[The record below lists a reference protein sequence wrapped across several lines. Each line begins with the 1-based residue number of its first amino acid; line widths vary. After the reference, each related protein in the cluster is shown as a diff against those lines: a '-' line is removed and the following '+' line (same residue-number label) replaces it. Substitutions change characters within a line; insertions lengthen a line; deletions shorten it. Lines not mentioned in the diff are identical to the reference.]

1 MSSVIISGDT
11 SGAITVSAPAV
22 AGTNTLT
29 LQAATATNAVNTAG
43 TSQPTTSGTSVT
55 FTGIPS
61 WARRVTIT
69 PIGVSFAVADTHR
82 IQLVTSSTVT
92 SGYLSSAFTPNTNNN
107 TSTTSFI
114 LLGTAQATTF
124 SGVITLCLS
133 TGNTWALSSTIGG
146 ASAGNTS
153 FAAGY
158 IALGAALTGFVYS
171 GVGGQTLNAGSINI
185 LIEG

>member
-1 MSSVIISGDT
+1 MSSVVISGDT

-22 AGTNTLT
+22 SGTNTLT
-29 LQAATATNAVNTAG
+29 LQAATATSSVNTVG

-61 WARRVTIT
+61 WAKRVTIT
-69 PIGVSFAVADTHR
+69 PIGVSFASSDTHR

-92 SGYLSSAFTPNTNNN
+92 SGYLSSAFTPNTNNA
-107 TSTTSFI
+107 TSTTSFV
-114 LLGTAQATTF
+114 LLGVAQATTF
-124 SGVITLCLS
+124 SGVITLVLS
-133 TGNTWALSSTIGG
+133 TGNTWALSSVIGG
-146 ASAGNTS
+146 SSAGNTS

-158 IALGAALTGFVYS
+158 IALGSALTGFVYS

>member
-22 AGTNTLT
+22 SGTNTLT
-29 LQAATATNAVNTAG
+29 LQAATATSSVNTVG

-61 WARRVTIT
+61 WAKRVTIT
-69 PIGVSFAVADTHR
+69 PIGVSFASSDTHR

-92 SGYLSSAFTPNTNNN
+92 SGYLSSAFTPNTNNA
-107 TSTTSFI
+107 TSTTSFV
-114 LLGTAQATTF
+114 LLGVAQATTF
-124 SGVITLCLS
+124 SGVITLVLS
-133 TGNTWALSSTIGG
+133 TGNTWALSSVIGG
-146 ASAGNTS
+146 SSAGNTS

-158 IALGAALTGFVYS
+158 IALGSALTGFVYS

>member
-1 MSSVIISGDT
+1 MSSVVISGDT
-11 SGAITVSAPAV
+11 SGAVTVSAPAV

-29 LQAATATNAVNTAG
+29 LQAATATNAVNTVG
-43 TSQPTTSGTSVT
+43 TSQATTSGTSVT

-69 PIGVSFAVADTHR
+69 PIGVSFASSDTHR

-92 SGYLSSAFTPNTNNN
+92 SGYLGSAFTPNTNNAS
-107 TSTTSFI
+107 STTSFI
-114 LLGTAQATTF
+114 LLGVAQASTF
-124 SGVITLCLS
+124 SGVITLILS
-133 TGNTWALSSTIGG
+133 TGNTWALSSIIGG
-146 ASAGNTS
+146 SASNNTS

-158 IALGAALTGFVYS
+158 IALGATLTGFVYS

>member
-11 SGAITVSAPAV
+11 SGQITVSAPAV
-22 AGTNTLT
+22 SGTNTLT
-29 LQAATATNAVNTAG
+29 LQAATATNAVNTVG
-43 TSQPTTSGTSVT
+43 TSQATTSGTSVT

-92 SGYLSSAFTPNTNNN
+92 TGYVSSAFTPNTNNA
-107 TSTTSFI
+107 SATTSFI
-114 LLGTAQATTF
+114 LLGVAQASTF
-124 SGVITLCLS
+124 SGVITLVLS
-133 TGNTWALSSTIGG
+133 TGNTWALSSIIGG
-146 ASAGNTS
+146 SAGLNAS

-158 IALGAALTGFVYS
+158 IALGATLTGFVYS
-171 GVGGQTLNAGSINI
+171 GVGGQTLNAGSINV
-185 LIEG
+185 LYEG